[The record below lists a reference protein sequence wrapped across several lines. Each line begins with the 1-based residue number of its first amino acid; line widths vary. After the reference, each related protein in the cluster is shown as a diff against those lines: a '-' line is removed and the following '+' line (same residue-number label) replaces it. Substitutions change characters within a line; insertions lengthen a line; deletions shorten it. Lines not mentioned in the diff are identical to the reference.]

1 MRVLITSSIYPTPR
15 APMVIGGA
23 EIFARRLAESLQEA
37 GDTVEV
43 VRAASS
49 PAQPIERVNG
59 IDVYSAPVQNIYPP
73 FTEQH
78 NAAMRGIWHIIE
90 DWRSASSLV
99 SERIRAFKPD
109 VLHSNNLSGLTTSV
123 WRSSSAQHVPVLH
136 TLHDYY
142 LTCPRCSRFSK
153 GHACDKT
160 CMSCEI
166 FSINRRRATCWLDA
180 VVGVSQ
186 RILDIHTG
194 LGLFA
199 ETPLRTVIHN
209 ASTATIEPQTRVC
222 GPADVTFGFIGRLTV
237 EKGIGNLIDAMA
249 RVPPERA
256 RLVIAGR
263 TSDNDMERLRVKAP
277 QARIEFLGF
286 VPPEEFYRQID
297 VVVAPSIWED
307 PGPLVVADAAAAGRP
322 VLGTRYGGM
331 PEAIEHGVNGWLT
344 EADPAS
350 LSQSLLMIASDPA
363 RITEMSRALAARQ
376 NQWRF
381 ADVVA
386 EYQKLYGKLCARNG
400 RTA

>member
-1 MRVLITSSIYPTPR
+1 MIV
-15 APMVIGGA
+15 GGA
-23 EIFARRLAESLQEA
+23 EIFVRRLAESLRDA

-49 PAQPIERVNG
+49 SDQPMEQCNG

-73 FTEQH
+73 FTEQR
-78 NAAMRGIWHIIE
+78 NPAIRGVWHIIE

-109 VLHSNNLSGLTTSV
+109 VMHSNNLSGLTTSV
-123 WRSSSAQHVPVLH
+123 WRSSSEQRVPVVH

-142 LTCPRCSRFSK
+142 LTCPRCSRFSQ
-153 GHACDKT
+153 GHACNKT
-160 CMSCEI
+160 CASCEL
-166 FSINRRRATCWLDA
+166 FSINRRRATRWLDA
-180 VVGVSQ
+180 VVGVSK
-186 RILDIHTG
+186 RVLDIHTE

-199 ETPLRTVIHN
+199 DTPVRTVIHN
-209 ASTATIEPQTRVC
+209 ASTATIEPQIRAC
-222 GPADVTFGFIGRLTV
+222 GPTEVTFGFIGRLTV
-237 EKGIGNLIDAMA
+237 EKGIDNLIAAMA
-249 RVPPERA
+249 KVPPERA

-263 TSDNDMERLRVKAP
+263 ASDSDMARLKAKAP

-286 VPPEEFYRQID
+286 VSPDEFYRQID

-322 VLGTRYGGM
+322 VLGTRFGGM

-344 EADPAS
+344 EADPTA
-350 LSQSLLMIASDPA
+350 LSQSLLVIASDPA
-363 RITEMSRALAARQ
+363 RITEMSRALEARRS
-376 NQWRF
+376 QWCF

-386 EYQKLYGKLCARNG
+386 EYRKLYSKLGERNPALRAG
-400 RTA
+400 SGIPA